1 MDFWTSMGCLFLAMI
16 IVGGVLAIVIYKIQI
31 EPMNKRK
38 Q

>member
-1 MDFWTSMGCLFLAMI
+1 MDFWTSMGCLL
-16 IVGGVLAIVIYKIQI
+16 LAIVLIGLVMAVVIYKIQI